1 MRKESRMWGKPRRGG
16 VPDIEGS
23 AYPELRAMRSLGVIN
38 VVRLRRRGRCTVRGT
53 RYTVHGARY
62 TVHGASPQSKN
73 LAIHSLAWSHR
84 HVEPQARHLPAI
96 DLSLCKGNGTEQTD
110 VSRSLS

>member
-53 RYTVHGARY
+53 RCF
-62 TVHGASPQSKN
+62 
-73 LAIHSLAWSHR
+73 AI
-84 HVEPQARHLPAI
+84 VEVLGYKFAL
-96 DLSLCKGNGTEQTD
+96 KGHIISTQGNAQ
-110 VSRSLS
+110 